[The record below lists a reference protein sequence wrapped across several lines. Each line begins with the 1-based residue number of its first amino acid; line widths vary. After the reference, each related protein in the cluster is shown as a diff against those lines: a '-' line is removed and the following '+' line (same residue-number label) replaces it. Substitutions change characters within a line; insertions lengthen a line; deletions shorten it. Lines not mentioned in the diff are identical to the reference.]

1 MNLITTILISAA
13 IIVTLSAIIV
23 TLSAIIYVLIKD
35 KKSLKKE
42 ITQLTN
48 ALKATKSNL
57 TQLAEYVDTIQK
69 IKSDKDKTSEQIK
82 EAENDEEV
90 YDIISNLIKSNN
102 DKLRNKTKK

>member
-1 MNLITTILISAA
+1 MNLLTIILIFTA
-13 IIVTLSAIIV
+13 IIVILSG
-23 TLSAIIYVLIKD
+23 IIYILIKD

-48 ALKATKSNL
+48 ALESTKSNMA
-57 TQLAEYVDTIQK
+57 QLAEYVDSIQK
-69 IKSDKDKTSEQIK
+69 IKSDKDKISTQIK

-102 DKLRNKTKK
+102 DKLRDKAKK

>member
-1 MNLITTILISAA
+1 MNLLTIILIFTA
-13 IIVTLSAIIV
+13 IIVILSG
-23 TLSAIIYVLIKD
+23 IIYILIKG

-48 ALKATKSNL
+48 ALESTKSNM
-57 TQLAEYVDTIQK
+57 TQLAEYVDAIQK
-69 IKSDKDKTSEQIK
+69 IKADKDKISTQIK

>member
-1 MNLITTILISAA
+1 MNSLTIILAFTA
-13 IIVTLSAIIV
+13 IIVVLSR
-23 TLSAIIYVLIKD
+23 IIYTLIKD

-48 ALKATKSNL
+48 ALEATKSNMA
-57 TQLAEYVDTIQK
+57 QLAEYVDAIQK
-69 IKSDKDKTSEQIK
+69 IKADKDKISNQIK